1 MECAFEVFLL
11 AYSVIFKFDW
21 WIGGDEDK
29 KGREGRAKSG
39 AHDHMNETWGELFVS
54 IMKWNNGG
62 CDLLQLENG
71 IFGIS
76 IGGTA
81 A

>member
-1 MECAFEVFLL
+1 MT
-11 AYSVIFKFDW
+11 KTT
-21 WIGGDEDK
+21 
-29 KGREGRAKSG
+29 KGARRGSKV
-39 AHDHMNETWGELFVS
+39 AHHMNETWGELFVS

-76 IGGTA
+76 IGGRREHSCVDPSGTIPA
-81 A
+81 FWTRSLDLR